1 MKEVVDKCSNKGCTI
16 DIGSV
21 LDNDNCTTIITQAY
35 PSRDEAEK
43 QLAKLTAKS
52 QRVAQQ
58 EYPCIITHDICEKE
72 GEFILNVH
80 FNFSCQAETVIFE
93 LSLRHA

>member
-1 MKEVVDKCSNKGCTI
+1 MLLSACALLNGFVS
-16 DIGSV
+16 GS
-21 LDNDNCTTIITQAY
+21 
-35 PSRDEAEK
+35 
-43 QLAKLTAKS
+43 KS